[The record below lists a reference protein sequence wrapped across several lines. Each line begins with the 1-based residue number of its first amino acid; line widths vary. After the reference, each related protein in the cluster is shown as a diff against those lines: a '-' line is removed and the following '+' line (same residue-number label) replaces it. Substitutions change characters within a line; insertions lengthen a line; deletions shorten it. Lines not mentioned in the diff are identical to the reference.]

1 MGEEAKRM
9 PLQIQVHLLAREAI
23 FVELVFADQLPQAVL
38 DFSMDPAANDID
50 VRLRLARGSRHN
62 RYVFL
67 VEFYAAEDCP
77 LIGSD
82 LAFDLFQGFGEQFLP
97 EQLAAHL
104 SGQILLGD
112 RVQRHRGIAPQTLLF
127 PEAVDSRMADD
138 RG

>member
-1 MGEEAKRM
+1 M
-9 PLQIQVHLLAREAI
+9 
-23 FVELVFADQLPQAVL
+23 ELVFADPLPQAAL

-50 VRLRLARGSRHN
+50 VRLRLARGCRHI
-62 RYVFL
+62 RHAFL
-67 VEFYAAEDCP
+67 IKLHAAEDSP

-82 LAFDLFQGFGEQFLP
+82 LAFDLFQGFGEQFLS

>member
-38 DFSMDPAANDID
+38 DFSMDPAANDIN
-50 VRLRLARGSRHN
+50 VRLRLARGCRHI
-62 RYVFL
+62 RHAFL
-67 VEFYAAEDCP
+67 IKLHAAEDSP

-104 SGQILLGD
+104 SGQIEVSG
-112 RVQRHRGIAPQTLLF
+112 RRRIRPSGTW
-127 PEAVDSRMADD
+127 
-138 RG
+138 